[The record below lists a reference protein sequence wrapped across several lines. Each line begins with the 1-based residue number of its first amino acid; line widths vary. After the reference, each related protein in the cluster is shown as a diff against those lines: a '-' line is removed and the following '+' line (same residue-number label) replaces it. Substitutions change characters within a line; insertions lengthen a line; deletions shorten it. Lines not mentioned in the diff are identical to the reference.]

1 MNIKKGDQ
9 VIVISGEYKGSQ
21 ELSKKLSQR
30 LTKLSLKALMSAR
43 STESQVKAIQKA
55 QSLTCMLQ
63 LMQVTLLS

>member
-9 VIVISGEYKGSQ
+9 VIVISGEYKGSTGTV
-21 ELSKKLSQR
+21 QR